1 MLSVETMVFDRAK
14 RICVLCAIGLLPAS
28 AFAQAP
34 AKQPDRCQA
43 PDRQQNQNM
52 TTTEDNSRPANKSG
66 TEKLSD
72 CNGVLKPPSTGDSDF
87 VEPAPP
93 VGNTPVIRP
102 DEVPQRQR

>member
-1 MLSVETMVFDRAK
+1 MLSVETRVFDWAK

-28 AFAQAP
+28 AFAQAS

-43 PDRQQNQNM
+43 LDRQQNQNM
-52 TTTEDNSRPANKSG
+52 TTEDNSRPANKSA